1 MLPWIF
7 LLLSLGAWWIVLTT
21 RSMTELLVALI
32 AGIVLFLLGF
42 FGLVSARVGH
52 VTRTQ
57 GSREQALLLTTKVK
71 SAAGAGQK
79 RDVDRGGL
87 VSTSEAGQGPG
98 RGARGHDRHD
108 DAGDAAGGGDGG
120 DGGGG
125 GGGGD

>member
-21 RSMTELLVALI
+21 RSMVELVIALI
-32 AGIVLFLLGF
+32 AGMLLFVLGAW
-42 FGLVSARVGH
+42 GLISARVGH

-71 SAAGAGQK
+71 SGAGAGQR
-79 RDVDRGGL
+79 RDVDRGGI
-87 VSTSEAGQGPG
+87 VPTSDAGHGPG

-120 DGGGG
+120 G